1 MTTVLPFLAIAAIA
15 YLLFHFV
22 VKWLQDRYL
31 FTTGSE
37 YMLLGVLVGP
47 VVLHLI
53 DEPTIRQLSP
63 LMSLAI
69 GWVGLL
75 YGALLSPRKLLAE
88 GSGGAVMLAFFGSLV
103 TFALTFVVVWF
114 ALLLP
119 GVPEVEG
126 GGRLL
131 ASLVLASAAMAT
143 SPGILDLVKRRFGA
157 EGKTTKTLAQ
167 SIRLDE
173 FLAIAVFG
181 GLFCIFRE
189 DYPIPWRDTPV
200 THPEWYGVS
209 VGLGVVLGGLFRFFM
224 KDEDDVDKQFLAL
237 VGIIVFASGAAHYL
251 ELSPLLVNLVLGFVM
266 LFNAKDASSKAILE
280 VLQRTRGPMYILLLI
295 FAGATWTG
303 VAWPILLFAVGY
315 AIVRGGSRITS
326 GWFSAL
332 ASGDIRRDVGRG
344 LLGQGE
350 VAVAMALNFG
360 IVYPHEP
367 LAGLVVTCVLASVL
381 LNELWSARLMKGL
394 LIDSGDIRAETPTT
408 EAS

>member
-1 MTTVLPFLAIAAIA
+1 MTTVLPFLAVAAIA

-22 VKWLQDRYL
+22 VKWLQDRFL

-47 VVLHLI
+47 VALDLI
-53 DEPTIRQLSP
+53 DEPTARQLSP
-63 LMSLAI
+63 LMALAI

-75 YGALLSPRKLLAE
+75 YGASLSPRRLMDE
-88 GSGGAVMLAFFGSLV
+88 GSGNALMLAFFGSLV
-103 TFALTFVVVWF
+103 TFAVTFAVVWF

-119 GVPEVEG
+119 WMPDAMASN
-126 GGRLL
+126 RLL

-143 SPGILDLVKRRFGA
+143 SPGVLELIKRRFGA
-157 EGKTTKTLAQ
+157 EGETTNTLAQ
-167 SIRLDE
+167 AIRLDE

-181 GLFCIFRE
+181 GLFCVFRE
-189 DYPIPWRDTPV
+189 EVPIPWRETPI
-200 THPEWYGVS
+200 THPEWYGVT

-237 VGIIVFASGAAHYL
+237 VGIIVFASGAAYYL

-266 LFNAKDASSKAILE
+266 LFNAKDESSKAILE
-280 VLQRTRGPMYILLLI
+280 VLQRTRGPMYIILLI
-295 FAGATWTG
+295 FAGSTWPGAT
-303 VAWPILLFAVGY
+303 VAIGLFALGY
-315 AIVRGGSRITS
+315 AFVRGGTRLMS
-326 GWFSAL
+326 GWFSAF
-332 ASGDIRRDVGRG
+332 ASGKIRRDVGRG

-360 IVYPHEP
+360 IVYPDEP
-367 LAGLVVTCVLASVL
+367 YAPLVVTCVLASVL

-394 LIDSGDIRAETPTT
+394 LIDSGDIRAELPTT
-408 EAS
+408 EKA